1 MIEYT
6 FTYTRPNFDY
16 DFFTYQTADK
26 ALMESQNAFRNE
38 LFMAN
43 GFISTS
49 IVISED
55 KLSLKLITLWESF
68 AASEQFV
75 SRHRDKFLKHL
86 NNYNNT
92 AGVTCVIETCV
103 LPDTPGL
110 KNKKLSTR
118 LSPDQMGQKLQTFIT
133 AYHANNTIR
142 NQ

>member
-38 LFMAN
+38 LFMAD

-55 KLSLKLITLWESF
+55 KLSLKMITLWESD

-75 SRHRDKFLKHL
+75 SRHRDKFVKQL
-86 NNYNNT
+86 NNYNNI
-92 AGVTCVIETCV
+92 AGVTQVSESCT

-118 LSPDQMGQKLQTFIT
+118 LGPDEIGQRLQNFIT
-133 AYHANNTIR
+133 SYHATNVI
-142 NQ
+142 